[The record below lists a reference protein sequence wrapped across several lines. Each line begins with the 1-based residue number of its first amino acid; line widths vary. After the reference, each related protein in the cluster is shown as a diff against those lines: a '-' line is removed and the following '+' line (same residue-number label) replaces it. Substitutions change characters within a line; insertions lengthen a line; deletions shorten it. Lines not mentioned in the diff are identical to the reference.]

1 MKRFLIILAS
11 ASLLAG
17 CGVSKQLYAE
27 KEAALAACQ
36 TDLGACNKD
45 RDDAKAEQEKLR
57 SELNNARTELD
68 KNKTGLFGCESGLKR
83 TESELKK
90 AQADLLAAQ
99 NKLTEMQGN
108 TGSQELNLALKACRD
123 EVGAIKG
130 DLEKSRREAEAVRQ
144 QEADLRKRLEKEL
157 ADKNVEI
164 EKLKSGSGVALR
176 VLDSILF
183 DQGTA
188 EIKASGAVI
197 LDKVAGA
204 LVNSKDRIRVEG
216 HTDDMAVGPTIKD
229 KWPSNWELSGAR
241 AASVVRY
248 FQWGK
253 SIDPARMEAVGK
265 AQYHPVAPN
274 DKEANRVKNRRVEII
289 LTPAPQ

>member
-1 MKRFLIILAS
+1 MKRLLIILAS

-36 TDLGACNKD
+36 TDLGTCNKD
-45 RDDAKAEQEKLR
+45 RDDARAEQEKLR

-99 NKLTEMQGN
+99 SKLTAMQGS

-123 EVGAIKG
+123 ESGAIKE
-130 DLEKSRREAEAVRQ
+130 DLEKARREAEAIRQ

-164 EKLKSGSGVALR
+164 EKLKTGVSLR

-204 LVNSKDRIRVEG
+204 LAGSKDRIRVEG

-229 KWPSNWELSGAR
+229 KWPSNWELSAAR

-274 DKEANRVKNRRVEII
+274 DKEANRIKNRRVEII
-289 LTPAPQ
+289 LTPVAK

>member
-1 MKRFLIILAS
+1 MKRLLIILAS

-36 TDLGACNKD
+36 TDLGTCNKD
-45 RDDAKAEQEKLR
+45 RDDARAEQEKLR

-99 NKLTEMQGN
+99 SKLTAMQGS

-123 EVGAIKG
+123 EAGAIKE
-130 DLEKSRREAEAVRQ
+130 DLEKARREAEAIRQ

-164 EKLKSGSGVALR
+164 EKLKTGVSLR

-197 LDKVAGA
+197 LDKVASA
-204 LVNSKDRIRVEG
+204 LAGSKDRIRVEG

-229 KWPSNWELSGAR
+229 KWPSNWELSAAR

-274 DKEANRVKNRRVEII
+274 DKEANRIKNRRVEII
-289 LTPAPQ
+289 LTPVAK